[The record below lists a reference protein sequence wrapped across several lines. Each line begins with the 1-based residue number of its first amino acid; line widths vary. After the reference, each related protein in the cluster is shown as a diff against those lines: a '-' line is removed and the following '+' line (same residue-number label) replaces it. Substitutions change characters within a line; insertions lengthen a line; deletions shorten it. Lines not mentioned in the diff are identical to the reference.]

1 MPNNLIAGSVRLS
14 REIYHKDAAGRR
26 SRSTIDPFHR
36 PVCLDAVQ
44 AVFYRLHFACEP
56 FIITEMRP
64 HISEERC
71 TKCGECVRICPYEVF
86 QNQDGNVVV
95 AAPEDCIECTACEE
109 ACPQH
114 AVSMDD

>member
-1 MPNNLIAGSVRLS
+1 MPNNLIAGPVRLS
-14 REIYHKDAAGRR
+14 REIYHK
-26 SRSTIDPFHR
+26 R
-36 PVCLDAVQ
+36 PVFTPAPVSCPGGCFCPPVVLTGAL
-44 AVFYRLHFACEP
+44 FYRLQFASEP

-86 QNQDGNVVV
+86 QDQDGRVVV